1 MTRITKKKDVS
12 DSKTEKVAK
21 SQSQT
26 GTKTKKTVAKSASTA
41 AKSKKVESTKTAK
54 VEKSVKNTAIKP
66 AKDTAKKEKAPKL
79 SSVKSAA
86 PSSKK
91 EIKIAKPKKTTTT
104 LQQNTLFPEITEHND
119 TATETTTKE
128 NKVVNTQVIHAE
140 ITAPTQ
146 HFVAAAKKQTKP
158 QILERDSTPAPEYF
172 VPEISDIQTKTIKFE
187 NIVANDNIIKEL
199 LKLGFKKPSETMQKA
214 LPAALRGS
222 DLLAIIPK
230 QPEEFLIG
238 AVTATAKISSELLP
252 KGTKK
257 NPSVLFLTANQKKTE
272 ETLAITTKFFHNL
285 GITVASLPALKSEAD
300 IATLESI
307 KLVDVLIATPQSL
320 NIAIEQKHIET
331 KSVGLCFVLEA
342 QAFYH
347 EDAVLELEK
356 SLSILPQDRTQK
368 IISASE
374 NVPVV
379 REMAFQFLENPEYI
393 TVLPAQVKEKHPKQ
407 FAHALQATQKFQV
420 LLGHLKTHKPHCATV
435 FANTKAVAEWIA
447 FKLHGNGIKVELVT
461 SHLPFVKRTALT
473 KAIKNGEINVIVAT
487 DAISNSLGIRELNCI
502 YNFDLPDIS
511 TNFFNR
517 LARIE
522 GSKNPIAVSFI
533 CEDYG
538 FNIKAIE
545 DSLGFKI
552 HLAQPDKNYFNLK
565 DISKYPLEPNGR
577 VKRIGVH
584 YDDDATSIAT
594 EKVETKTIQS
604 SDTVEQK
611 TPKKYELDSTQ
622 TTNTSKLYPR
632 PEKEPPSAKQP
643 LQFTPKAAAE
653 PRKNAVNSSFKTSQ
667 RTTTESTIGRQTN
680 EKFVRR
686 DDRAKEAIDAARMAA
701 KATHE
706 KRGHNKYSKPSS
718 KMPKRPG
725 LLDIM
730 VSLVQ
735 DAVQSAATAAKE
747 SVATN
752 IQTNLPTLANVL
764 NKFNILK
771 KPAKSDDDQTNK
783 H

>member
-1 MTRITKKKDVS
+1 MTRITRKKDVS

-26 GTKTKKTVAKSASTA
+26 GTKTKKTVAKNASTP
-41 AKSKKVESTKTAK
+41 AKTKKVESTKTAK
-54 VEKSVKNTAIKP
+54 VEKSVKNPAIKP
-66 AKDTAKKEKAPKL
+66 TKETAKKEKAPKL
-79 SSVKSAA
+79 SPAKSAV

-91 EIKIAKPKKTTTT
+91 EIKITKPKKTAT
-104 LQQNTLFPEITEHND
+104 LQQNTLFPEIIEHNV
-119 TATETTTKE
+119 TEIETTTKE
-128 NKVVNTQVIHAE
+128 NRVVKSQVIHAE

-158 QILERDSTPAPEYF
+158 QILERGNTPAPDYF

-199 LKLGFKKPSETMQKA
+199 LKLGFKTPSETMQKA

-238 AVTATAKISSELLP
+238 AVTAAAKILSELLP

-257 NPSVLFLTANQKKTE
+257 NPSVLFLAPNQKKTE
-272 ETLAITTKFFHNL
+272 ETLAISSKLFHNL
-285 GITVASLPALKSEAD
+285 GITAASLAAVKNEAE
-300 IATLESI
+300 ISTLENI
-307 KLVDVLIATPQSL
+307 ELVDVLIATPQSL
-320 NIAIEQKHIET
+320 NIAIEHKHIET
-331 KSVGLCFVLEA
+331 KSVGLCFVLDT

-393 TVLPAQVKEKHPKQ
+393 TVLPSQIKEKHPKQ
-407 FAHALQATQKFQV
+407 FAHTLQATQKFQV
-420 LLGHLKTHKPHCATV
+420 LLGHLKTHKPHCAAV

-447 FKLHGNGIKVELVT
+447 FKLHGNDIKVELVT
-461 SHLPFVKRTALT
+461 SHLPFAKRTTLT

-502 YNFDLPDIS
+502 YNFDLPDAS
-511 TNFFNR
+511 TNFFKR

-522 GSKNPIAVSFI
+522 GSKNPLAVSFI

-565 DISKYPLEPNGR
+565 DISKYPLEPNGK

-584 YDDDATSIAT
+584 YEDDTTTIAT
-594 EKVETKTIQS
+594 EKVETQPNQS
-604 SDTVEQK
+604 SDTIAQK
-611 TPKKYELDSTQ
+611 APKKYELDSTQ

-632 PEKEPPSAKQP
+632 PEKEPLSAKQP
-643 LQFTPKAAAE
+643 LQFTPKSAE
-653 PRKNAVNSSFKTSQ
+653 PRKNAVNGSFQTNQ
-667 RTTTESTIGRQTN
+667 RATTDSTVGRQPN

-701 KATHE
+701 KATQE
-706 KRGHNKYSKPSS
+706 KRGHTQYSKPSS

-771 KPAKSDDDQTNK
+771 KPTKSDDDHSHQ
-783 H
+783 